1 MSLRPLSLESA
12 GQGQT
17 VRAEAGAGPSV
28 LTEEGEA
35 PLVGLQGFHPGWF
48 GAVMGTAIVGIVAFS
63 GPGGLKAL
71 DPALR
76 HFGQVMVVLASVLA
90 VALAVP
96 YIGRLVVHP
105 RSALEDLKDPVV
117 GALYGT
123 LPGGILVLAAAAA
136 AVGPSLVGA
145 AAAKDLVLG
154 LAWAGVPLA
163 FVASVAFAFVL
174 FVGKGL
180 APEVV
185 NGGWFIPPVVNIVV
199 PLALVPLVPGSSP
212 STARLL
218 VALSYAFWGM
228 GLLLYVLVM
237 SMLHERLVLHP
248 LPSAALAPSLWI
260 GLGPIGVGSLGL
272 IKMVPASLGVLGTG
286 GEAVKSLSLLTGT
299 ALWGFGAWWFCASV
313 LLLARYLRRGP
324 LPYGLGWWGFTF
336 PLGAFTSATL
346 AVAENWGSG
355 LLDDVG
361 AALFVLLVVFWAV
374 VAGRTIWAART
385 GEAWRRVGSRPQ
397 APSVVVP
404 KVEVLG

>member
-1 MSLRPLSLESA
+1 MSSGTMSPGRA
-12 GQGQT
+12 GQSEAA
-17 VRAEAGAGPSV
+17 RAGAGVGPKVS
-28 LTEEGEA
+28 TEEGDA

-96 YIGRLVVHP
+96 YIGRLLVHP

-136 AVGPSLVGA
+136 SVGPSLLGA
-145 AAAKDLVLG
+145 TAAKELVLG

-163 FVASVAFAFVL
+163 FAISVAFAFVL

-260 GLGPIGVGSLGL
+260 GLGPIGVGSLAL

-286 GEAVKSLSLLTGT
+286 GEAVKPLSLLAGT

-313 LLLARYLRRGP
+313 LLLARYLRRGS

-346 AVAENWGSG
+346 AVADDWRSR

-361 AALFVLLVVFWAV
+361 AALFVLLVVLWAV
-374 VAGRTIWAART
+374 VAWRTIWAAKT
-385 GEAWRRVGSRPQ
+385 GEAWRRVGLRPQ
-397 APSVVVP
+397 IPSAVAPKAGVV
-404 KVEVLG
+404 G